1 VTGRVSPT
9 ERLPAEIDA
18 VFAEGNDL
26 ADAIERVA
34 QLGARLL
41 LQTALEAEITMFLGR
56 ERYERQV
63 LAEDARP
70 GMRNGYCDVTVKTTA
85 GPVTLQRPKLRGTT
99 KRFASPSR
107 RQNDHPERQRNP
119 RQSGGSIISPAV
131 TSALPGGGGATGRAR
146 RSR

>member
-26 ADAIERVA
+26 AGAIERVA

-56 ERYERQV
+56 ERYERQL

-85 GPVTLQRPKLRGTT
+85 APVTLQRPKLRGTT
-99 KRFASPSR
+99 ERFASPSR
-107 RQNDHPERQRNP
+107 RQNDHPEDNGTPVNP
-119 RQSGGSIISPAV
+119 EVPSSQP
-131 TSALPGGGGATGRAR
+131 P
-146 RSR
+146 

>member
-26 ADAIERVA
+26 AGAIERVT

-56 ERYERQV
+56 ERYERQL

-99 KRFASPSR
+99 ERFASPSR
-107 RQNDHPERQRNP
+107 RQNDHPEDNGTPVNP
-119 RQSGGSIISPAV
+119 EAPSSEP
-131 TSALPGGGGATGRAR
+131 P
-146 RSR
+146 